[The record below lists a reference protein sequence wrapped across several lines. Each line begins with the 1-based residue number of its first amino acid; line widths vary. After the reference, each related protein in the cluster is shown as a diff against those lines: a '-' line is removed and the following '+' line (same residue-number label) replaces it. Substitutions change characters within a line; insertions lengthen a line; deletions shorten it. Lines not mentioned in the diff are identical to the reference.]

1 MLHKYNKLNHHSI
14 HNNVDVNTYHSIL
27 YLLNLQIFIVVY
39 ITKDD
44 TLNNMIERNEKY
56 KKMKNDQ
63 IICGFK

>member
-1 MLHKYNKLNHHSI
+1 MLHKYNHHSI
-14 HNNVDVNTYHSIL
+14 YNNVDVNTYHSIL

-56 KKMKNDQ
+56 KKNEE
-63 IICGFK
+63 